1 MHAANVNIHRIW
13 NETLNRL
20 ETFRARVQENRDVMA
35 ASEFARW
42 LFFSGLIELF
52 KANAQDGFFKVDGCL
67 IESKVETL
75 LSMCNDR
82 FRTNDQETSFQKSEF
97 ESLREKIDRM
107 AGYLAKLS
115 VAPAVAV
122 APAPESDGLKIIS
135 GGLDETLHNG
145 ERLRP
150 QIETPGQ
157 KLIGVNGSA
166 NSERCRNGAAQGKQ

>member
-1 MHAANVNIHRIW
+1 MHRIW

-20 ETFRARVQENRDVMA
+20 ETFRGRVQENRDVMA

-42 LFFSGLIELF
+42 LLFSGLIEFF
-52 KANAQDGFFKVDGCL
+52 KVNAQDGFFKVDGCL

-82 FRTNDQETSFQKSEF
+82 FRTNDQEPSFQKTEF

-107 AGYLAKLS
+107 AGYLARLS
-115 VAPAVAV
+115 VAPAVTV
-122 APAPESDGLKIIS
+122 APVPESDGLKIIS

-150 QIETPGQ
+150 LIETPGQ
-157 KLIGVNGSA
+157 KLNGVNGSA